1 MADPNLLRDL
11 FLRNGRVPSSLHTQD
26 RGADK
31 LGKPLF
37 VCKEFGFHAIV

>member
-1 MADPNLLRDL
+1 MANPNLLRDL

-26 RGADK
+26 GCADK

-37 VCKEFGFHAIV
+37 VCEEFGFHAVV